1 MILSERDGAVLQLSL
16 ITWLVAAIWCGG
28 FLLAQA
34 AETPAA
40 VTRGTIKAAARRP
53 ATFPHRI
60 WAACD
65 FEGRTPDYAWFGPAE
80 TNNIPKYP
88 GNRTALGVSA
98 RPYQKTSA
106 VMTGINPVPGP
117 RMGKENGLFL
127 RYFLT
132 GGMAATFQHFSLTRE
147 DNWHINVSGL
157 ATGFRPK
164 GNGE

>member
-1 MILSERDGAVLQLSL
+1 M
-16 ITWLVAAIWCGG
+16 TWLVAASSSAGAL
-28 FLLAQA
+28 FEPA
-34 AETPAA
+34 AEAPPHS
-40 VTRGTIKAAARRP
+40 VTRGAVKAAAQRP

-98 RPYQKTSA
+98 RPYRKTSA

-117 RMGKENGLFL
+117 RMGRENGLFL

-132 GGMAATFQHFSLTRE
+132 GGMAATFQHFSL
-147 DNWHINVSGL
+147 HAKI
-157 ATGFRPK
+157 TGTSTCPA
-164 GNGE
+164 